1 MTNMASTMIVSYRLI
16 FITVAFALSFVSVA
30 NSTDARDAAGDFSYA
45 SARVESCSGCSLNR
59 LPDVKKFIFED
70 LPQYGENVEF
80 KHIQGAVP
88 ELVLL
93 NARGKEL
100 ERHGLSKLTRKE
112 CNDLLVSKGFMR
124 DKEEM

>member
-1 MTNMASTMIVSYRLI
+1 MTNMASTMIVSYRLL

-30 NSTDARDAAGDFSYA
+30 NSTDAADDFSYA

-80 KHIQGAVP
+80 KHIPGAIP